1 MLTPEQEDKCANI
14 AYNRTNKWRKPKCL
28 STGEWIYE
36 NGYIIIKWTM
46 LEYLKLK
53 NQSYMY
59 QHEQTLKTM
68 LK

>member
-1 MLTPEQEDKCANI
+1 
-14 AYNRTNKWRKPKCL
+14 
-28 STGEWIYE
+28 
-36 NGYIIIKWTM
+36 M

-68 LK
+68 LKWKKDVNK